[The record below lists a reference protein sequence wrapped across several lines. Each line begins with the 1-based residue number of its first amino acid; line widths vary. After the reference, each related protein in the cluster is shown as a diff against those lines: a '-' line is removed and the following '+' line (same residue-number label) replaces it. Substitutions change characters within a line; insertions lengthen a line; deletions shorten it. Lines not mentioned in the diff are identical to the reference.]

1 MPILLGPIQRIK
13 RMKDS
18 LGLDFECE
26 IYDPRNDAR
35 RKEFIRKQCS
45 KIEARKGMTLVDADS
60 IDEIKGIFRKPNA

>member
-1 MPILLGPIQRIK
+1 MRRCSKVQQLAEQEICMPILLGPIQRIK

-35 RKEFIRKQCS
+35 RKEFIRKNVPKS
-45 KIEARKGMTLVDADS
+45 VGKV
-60 IDEIKGIFRKPNA
+60 